1 MFSFI
6 SADGSFVILSSLS
19 QALSFFLC
27 TNAISIS
34 QEDNFFF
41 SFFLDFFSF
50 FFSELFLLVACVLE
64 NREKNSVRFSDQ
76 SFEISECAHFQS
88 WELTEAQL
96 INSCVWCY
104 GC

>member
-34 QEDNFFF
+34 QEDVF
-41 SFFLDFFSF
+41 FFLDFFFF
-50 FFSELFLLVACVLE
+50 FFSELFFLLVACVLE

-96 INSCVWCY
+96 INSCVWCF